1 MQNDLLNATDKR
13 NAVLGA
19 ALDGIAAGLSIW
31 TSDFKLIH
39 WNRPFVSI
47 YNLNPAEVQQGIS
60 LEKIARQIVGADPH
74 PDRSAAELYRLYR
87 ERLATDTEHSTVS
100 TDGKL
105 SSKRIITVKRT
116 ELPGIGWV
124 ILHEDVTKSRK
135 RDRAASE
142 YAVRLEAAVA
152 HMTEGLCM
160 FDSDRR
166 LVISNRAYA
175 EIYGLPEEL
184 VAPGT
189 DHANIVAYRLA
200 HGTEPF
206 DPDNDF
212 QKRYEVLIKQLKPV
226 SEIVQLGNGRIIRIA
241 HQSLP
246 IGGWVATHLDITE
259 QKVRERQLTLHN
271 IQMDAA
277 INNTPQGLCM
287 FDQDK
292 RLIVSNR
299 LYATMY
305 HIAPEELHP
314 GMSLEEI
321 VALRL
326 ARGNEPKAGADGYLQ
341 RRIDLVVNNRDDGDI
356 VELMDGRVIAIMHH
370 PMQGGGWVSTHQD
383 ITAQIDQERRE
394 SEAAERTGQQQKL
407 EALGTL
413 AGGIAHDLN
422 NTLVPVLGL
431 SKLILEDMPESDP
444 NRRQMQAVVSASER
458 ARALVRQILDF
469 SRVGAGSL
477 ETIDLT
483 EEVRRVSKL
492 IRAGLPATAVLTFD
506 IDAPEL
512 RVRFEST
519 KLYQILMNICV
530 NSFDALPA
538 GKGIIVVSLRRD
550 EAMNRAVL
558 AIRDDGAGM
567 DKATLARCLEP
578 FFTTKDVGKGT
589 GLGLSIIH
597 GIVTSAGGEVEIG
610 SDPGQ
615 GTTVTIWLPII
626 QAGAEG
632 ASDTGGGNPVSIP

>member
-1 MQNDLLNATDKR
+1 MQNDLRNAASKR
-13 NAVLGA
+13 NVVLDAVP
-19 ALDGIAAGLSIW
+19 DGNASGLSIW

-39 WNRPFVSI
+39 WNQPFVSI

-60 LEKIARQIVGADPH
+60 LEKIAQQIVGADPH

-87 ERLATDTEHSTVS
+87 EGPATDIEHASI
-100 TDGKL
+100 DGKL
-105 SSKRIITVKRT
+105 SSKRIIHVKRT

-124 ILHEDVTKSRK
+124 ILHEDVTESRK
-135 RDRAASE
+135 RVRAASE
-142 YAVRLEAAVA
+142 YAARLEAAVA
-152 HMTEGLCM
+152 HMAEGLCM
-160 FDSDRR
+160 FDADRR

-175 EIYGLPEEL
+175 EIYGLPPEL

-189 DHANIVAYRLA
+189 NHADIVAYRLA
-200 HGTEPF
+200 HGMEPF
-206 DPDNDF
+206 EPGNDF
-212 QKRYEVLIKQLKPV
+212 QKRHEVLINQFKPA
-226 SEIVQLGNGRIIRIA
+226 SEIVQLRNGRIIRIA

-259 QKVRERQLTLHN
+259 QKALEKQLTHQN
-271 IQMDAA
+271 IQMDEA

-287 FDQDK
+287 FDAEK
-292 RLIVSNR
+292 RLIISNR

-305 HIAPEELHP
+305 QIAPEEIHP

-326 ARGNEPKAGADGYLQ
+326 ARGNEPKVGADGYLQ
-341 RRIDLVVNNRDDGDI
+341 RRIDLVVNNRDDGDV
-356 VELMDGRVIAIMHH
+356 VELTDGRVIAIMHH

-383 ITAQIDQERRE
+383 ISAKIAQERKE

-431 SKLILEDMPESDP
+431 SKLLLEGMPESDP
-444 NRRQMQAVVSASER
+444 NRPQLQAVVTASER
-458 ARALVRQILDF
+458 AKALVRQILDF
-469 SRVGAGSL
+469 SRIGAGSV

-483 EEVRRVSKL
+483 EEVRRISKL
-492 IRAGLPATAVLTFD
+492 IRAGLPTTVVLTFD
-506 IDAPEL
+506 IDAPQL

-530 NSFDALPA
+530 NSFDALPD
-538 GKGIIVVSLRRD
+538 GKGTIVVGLRRD
-550 EAMNRAVL
+550 EARNRAVL
-558 AIRDDGAGM
+558 VIRDDGAGM

-578 FFTTKDVGKGT
+578 FFTTKGVGKGT

-597 GIVTSAGGEVEIG
+597 GIVTNAGGEVEVG

-626 QAGAEG
+626 EADAARDADAPE
-632 ASDTGGGNPVSIP
+632 T

>member
-1 MQNDLLNATDKR
+1 
-13 NAVLGA
+13 
-19 ALDGIAAGLSIW
+19 
-31 TSDFKLIH
+31 
-39 WNRPFVSI
+39 
-47 YNLNPAEVQQGIS
+47 
-60 LEKIARQIVGADPH
+60 
-74 PDRSAAELYRLYR
+74 
-87 ERLATDTEHSTVS
+87 
-100 TDGKL
+100 
-105 SSKRIITVKRT
+105 
-116 ELPGIGWV
+116 
-124 ILHEDVTKSRK
+124 
-135 RDRAASE
+135 
-142 YAVRLEAAVA
+142 
-152 HMTEGLCM
+152 
-160 FDSDRR
+160 
-166 LVISNRAYA
+166 
-175 EIYGLPEEL
+175 
-184 VAPGT
+184 
-189 DHANIVAYRLA
+189 
-200 HGTEPF
+200 
-206 DPDNDF
+206 
-212 QKRYEVLIKQLKPV
+212 
-226 SEIVQLGNGRIIRIA
+226 
-241 HQSLP
+241 
-246 IGGWVATHLDITE
+246 
-259 QKVRERQLTLHN
+259 
-271 IQMDAA
+271 
-277 INNTPQGLCM
+277 M
-287 FDQDK
+287 FDQDR

>member
-1 MQNDLLNATDKR
+1 
-13 NAVLGA
+13 
-19 ALDGIAAGLSIW
+19 
-31 TSDFKLIH
+31 
-39 WNRPFVSI
+39 
-47 YNLNPAEVQQGIS
+47 
-60 LEKIARQIVGADPH
+60 
-74 PDRSAAELYRLYR
+74 
-87 ERLATDTEHSTVS
+87 
-100 TDGKL
+100 
-105 SSKRIITVKRT
+105 
-116 ELPGIGWV
+116 
-124 ILHEDVTKSRK
+124 VTKSRE

-142 YAVRLEAAVA
+142 YTARLEAAVA
-152 HMTEGLCM
+152 HMAEGLCM

-175 EIYGLPEEL
+175 EIYGLPAEL

-189 DHANIVAYRLA
+189 NHADIVAYRLA

-206 DPDNDF
+206 EPDNDL
-212 QKRYEVLIKQLKPV
+212 QKRYEVPIKQLKPV

-241 HQSLP
+241 HQALP
-246 IGGWVATHLDITE
+246 IGGWVGTHLDITE
-259 QKVRERQLTLHN
+259 LKVRERQLTQQN

-326 ARGNEPKAGADGYLQ
+326 ARGNEPKAGAGGYLQ

-356 VELMDGRVIAIMHH
+356 VELMDGRVISIMHH

-383 ITAQIDQERRE
+383 ISVQIEQERKA
-394 SEAAERTGQQQKL
+394 SAAAERTGQQQKL

-431 SKLILEDMPESDP
+431 SKVLLEGTPESDP
-444 NRRQMQAVVSASER
+444 NRRLLQAVVSASEQ

-469 SRVGAGSL
+469 SRVGTGSL

-483 EEVRRVSKL
+483 EEVRRVSKV
-492 IRAGLPATAVLTFD
+492 IRAGLPTTAALTFEL
-506 IDAPEL
+506 DAPEL
-512 RVRFEST
+512 RVRFESP

-530 NSFDALPA
+530 NSFDALPD
-538 GKGIIVVSLRRD
+538 GKGTIVVSLHRD

-578 FFTTKDVGKGT
+578 FFTTKGVGKGT

-597 GIVTSAGGEVEIG
+597 GIVTNAGGEVEVG

-615 GTTVTIWLPII
+615 GTTVTIWLPIVP
-626 QAGAEG
+626 AGEELELPTPA
-632 ASDTGGGNPVSIP
+632 